1 MPRGGHSDAR
11 LTAGGWAGVWKVVSG
26 YPAVV
31 QTELNIGPELK
42 SHAHW
47 ASATQARMFRPTNC
61 VSAALCRKHSL
72 FLNS

>member
-1 MPRGGHSDAR
+1 MRLYTPNAR
-11 LTAGGWAGVWKVVSG
+11 LTAGGWAGAWKVFSG

-42 SHAHW
+42 SRAHW
-47 ASATQARMFRPTNC
+47 ASAKQTSMFRRTNC
-61 VSAALCRKHSL
+61 VSRRLGRKHSL